1 MDSTASAS
9 QVLRLKLC
17 TTTPSLG
24 LALKL
29 SCEGKVLHRSYR
41 FRKFCCVVS
50 RETGPVLCA
59 LHPDPM
65 HREVKFCALASQNY
79 MARPGLKKEN
89 KLCMYTCMYAC
100 THTYTY
106 LYMHI
111 YASVDGNVCNF
122 FFNSGPYICQE
133 ELYHGATC
141 PLITTRIHISYLF
154 YPFYHHLQ
162 P

>member
-50 RETGPVLCA
+50 RETGPVFCA

-89 KLCMYTCMYAC
+89 KLCMYTCMYAY

-106 LYMHI
+106 LHMHI

-122 FFNSGPYICQE
+122 FLIQDLTYVRKSSTM
-133 ELYHGATC
+133 ELHA
-141 PLITTRIHISYLF
+141 R
-154 YPFYHHLQ
+154 
-162 P
+162 